1 MNLESPPIKKG
12 LLSLSQFHI
21 KVLRIRMMS
30 MKIKIDENEMLNW
43 LWIKLCI
50 VSFFKHFKNQ
60 INDYFQ
66 NVFFPILEPLDFV
79 HSQSI

>member
-21 KVLRIRMMS
+21 KVPVLRIRMMS

-43 LWIKLCI
+43 LLDQI
-50 VSFFKHFKNQ
+50 VYCKF
-60 INDYFQ
+60 
-66 NVFFPILEPLDFV
+66 L
-79 HSQSI
+79 

>member
-30 MKIKIDENEMLNW
+30 MKIKIDKNENA
-43 LWIKLCI
+43 KLTFGSNC
-50 VSFFKHFKNQ
+50 V
-60 INDYFQ
+60 
-66 NVFFPILEPLDFV
+66 L
-79 HSQSI
+79 

>member
-1 MNLESPPIKKG
+1 MNLESHPIKKG

-43 LWIKLCI
+43 LLDQI
-50 VSFFKHFKNQ
+50 VYCKF
-60 INDYFQ
+60 
-66 NVFFPILEPLDFV
+66 L
-79 HSQSI
+79 